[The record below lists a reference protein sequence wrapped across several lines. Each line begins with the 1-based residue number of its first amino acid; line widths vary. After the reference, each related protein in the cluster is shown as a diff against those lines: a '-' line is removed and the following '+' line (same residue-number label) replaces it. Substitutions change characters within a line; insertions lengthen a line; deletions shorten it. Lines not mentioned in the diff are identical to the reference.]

1 MSDEQS
7 APTCYRH
14 RNRQTY
20 LRCVRCDKPIC
31 ADCRIDAPV
40 GFQCPD
46 CVAAGRRTMRQARS
60 SFGGGASAGAA
71 GTVTKALIGANV
83 AVFVLAIISAGS
95 LAAATSS
102 GATPLHWLGAQ
113 IGYFPGYQA
122 GALIPGGIGS
132 VTDTAA
138 EVNLFGTTVTAP
150 FVADGGYFRMITA
163 MFLHF
168 GIFHLLFNMVVLWMF
183 GRVLERDLGPARFL
197 TAYMLSGLAG
207 SVAVYLFSY
216 DTQTAGA
223 SGAVYGLFGL
233 MILINRKLKR
243 DNSGIYVL
251 LGLNLALTLYMGFS
265 FAGHV
270 GGLVGGA
277 ICGAILT
284 FTPRNRRSLHWVGF
298 ALFLVVLAAITFF
311 QTGVLDNQFDIV

>member
-46 CVAAGRRTMRQARS
+46 CVAAGRRTMRQPRN
-60 SFGGGASAGAA
+60 SFGGGARAGAA

-83 AVFVLAIISAGS
+83 AVFIVTVLSAGVWAIISSGS
-95 LAAATSS
+95 TEMHRAFAE
-102 GATPLHWLGAQ
+102 LGL
-113 IGYFPGYQA
+113 GFSRLGVPVPE
-122 GALIPGGIGS
+122 IP
-132 VTDTAA
+132 V
-138 EVNLFGTTVTAP
+138 ELFGVEFVSPTVSA
-150 FVADGGYFRMITA
+150 GGYYRMVTA

-168 GIFHLLFNMVVLWMF
+168 GVIHLLFNMVVLWML
-183 GRVLERDLGPARFL
+183 GRVLERDLGPARYF

-207 SVAVYLFSY
+207 SVLVYLFSY
-216 DTQTAGA
+216 GALTAGA

-233 MILINRKLKR
+233 MIMVNRKLRR
-243 DNSGIYVL
+243 DNQGIYVL
-251 LGLNLALTLYMGFS
+251 LGLNLVLTLMLGFS

-270 GGLVGGA
+270 GGLVGGL

-284 FTPRNRRSLHWVGF
+284 FTPRERRALHWVGF

-311 QTGVLDNQFDIV
+311 QTGVLDNRFDVV

>member
-46 CVAAGRRTMRQARS
+46 CVAAGRRTMRQTRN
-60 SFGGGASAGAA
+60 SFGGGARAGTT
-71 GTVTKALIGANV
+71 GTVTKVLIGANV
-83 AVFVLAIISAGS
+83 VAFILTVLSAGVGAIVS
-95 LAAATSS
+95 P
-102 GATPLHWLGAQ
+102 GATEMHLAFAEIGLGFSQ
-113 IGYFPGYQA
+113 F
-122 GALIPGGIGS
+122 GAPVPEIPVS
-132 VTDTAA
+132 
-138 EVNLFGTTVTAP
+138 LFGVDFISPTVSA
-150 FVADGGYFRMITA
+150 GGYYRMVTA

-168 GIFHLLFNMVVLWMF
+168 GIIHLLFNMVVLWML
-183 GRVLERDLGPARFL
+183 GRVLERDLGPARYL

-207 SVAVYLFSY
+207 SVAVYLFSFG
-216 DTQTAGA
+216 TTTAGA

-233 MILINRKLKR
+233 MIMVNRKLRR
-243 DNSGIYVL
+243 DNQGIYVL
-251 LGLNLALTLYMGFS
+251 LGLNLVMTVMFQFS

-270 GGLVGGA
+270 GGLIGGL

-284 FTPRNRRSLHWVGF
+284 FTPRKQRALHWVGF

-311 QTGVLDNQFDIV
+311 QTGVLDNQYDIV

>member
-1 MSDEQS
+1 MSEEQS
-7 APTCYRH
+7 APVCYRH

-46 CVAAGRRTMRQARS
+46 CVAEGRRTMRKTRS
-60 SFGGGASAGAA
+60 SFGGGARAGAA

-83 AVFVLAIISAGS
+83 AVFVLALVAGGG

-102 GATPLHWLGAQ
+102 ALTPLHLLGAE
-113 IGYFPGYQA
+113 IGYLPGYR
-122 GALIPGGIGS
+122 S
-132 VTDTAA
+132 EVTA
-138 EVNLFGTTVTAP
+138 EVFGMSITAP
-150 FVADGGYFRMITA
+150 FVAAGGYYRMITG

-168 GIFHLLFNMVVLWMF
+168 GAIHLLFNMVVLWML
-183 GRVLERDLGPARFL
+183 GRILERDLGPARF
-197 TAYMLSGLAG
+197 TAAYFLSGLAG

-216 DTQTAGA
+216 DTFTAGA

-233 MILINRKLKR
+233 LIMVNRKLRR
-243 DNSGIYVL
+243 DNQGIYVL
-251 LGLNLALTLYMGFS
+251 LGLNLVLTLIMGFS

-270 GGLVGGA
+270 GGLVGGL

-284 FTPRNRRSLHWVGF
+284 FTPRERRRLHWVGF
-298 ALFLVVLAAITFF
+298 AVFLIALAVVTFI
-311 QTGVLDNQFDIV
+311 QTGSLDNRFDIV

>member
-60 SFGGGASAGAA
+60 SFGGGARAGAA
-71 GTVTKALIGANV
+71 GTVTKVLIGINV
-83 AVFVLAIISAGS
+83 AVFLLAVISAGS

-102 GATPLHWLGAQ
+102 GMTPLHLIGAE
-113 IGYFPGYQA
+113 IGYLPGYNP
-122 GALIPGGIGS
+122 LVS
-132 VTDTAA
+132 VD
-138 EVNLFGTTVTAP
+138 LFGLEITAP
-150 FVADGGYFRMITA
+150 VVAAGGYFRMLTA

-168 GIFHLLFNMVVLWMF
+168 GVIHLLFNMVVLWML
-183 GRVLERDLGPARFL
+183 GRILERDLGPARYL
-197 TAYMLSGLAG
+197 TAYLLSGLAG
-207 SVAVYLFSY
+207 SVAVYLFSFE
-216 DTQTAGA
+216 TFTAGA

-233 MILINRKLKR
+233 LILVNRKLKR
-243 DNSGIYVL
+243 DNNGIYVL
-251 LGLNLALTLYMGFS
+251 LGLNLVLTLIMGFS

-270 GGLVGGA
+270 GGLIGGA

-284 FTPRNRRSLHWVGF
+284 FTPRERRSLHWVGF

-311 QTGVLDNQFDIV
+311 QTGVLDNQYDIV

>member
-1 MSDEQS
+1 MSEEQT

-46 CVAAGRRTMRQARS
+46 CVAAGRRTMRQTRS
-60 SFGGGASAGAA
+60 SFGGGARAGAA
-71 GTVTKALIGANV
+71 GTVTKVLIGANV
-83 AVFVLAIISAGS
+83 AVFLLAVISAGS
-95 LAAATSS
+95 LAAATGSMM
-102 GATPLHWLGAQ
+102 TPLHLIGAE
-113 IGYFPGYQA
+113 IGFLPGFQTSITVDLF
-122 GALIPGGIGS
+122 GL
-132 VTDTAA
+132 
-138 EVNLFGTTVTAP
+138 EVNAP
-150 FVADGGYFRMITA
+150 VVAAGGYYRMITA

-168 GIFHLLFNMVVLWMF
+168 GVIHLLFNMVVLWML
-183 GRVLERDLGPARFL
+183 GRILERDLGPARFF

-207 SVAVYLFSY
+207 SVAVYLFSFG
-216 DTQTAGA
+216 TSTAGA

-243 DNSGIYVL
+243 DNQGLYVL
-251 LGLNLALTLYMGFS
+251 LGLNLVLTLIMGFS

-270 GGLVGGA
+270 GGLVGGLA
-277 ICGAILT
+277 CGAILT
-284 FTPRNRRSLHWVGF
+284 FTPRERRSLHWVGF
-298 ALFLVVLAAITFF
+298 AVLLVVLAAITFF
-311 QTGVLDNQFDIV
+311 QTGLLDNQYDIV

>member
-7 APTCYRH
+7 PPTCYRH
-14 RNRQTY
+14 KNRQTY

-60 SFGGGASAGAA
+60 SFGGGARAGAA
-71 GTVTKALIGANV
+71 GTVTKALIGINV
-83 AVFVLAIISAGS
+83 AVFVLAVISAGTLTAVFGGS
-95 LAAATSS
+95 
-102 GATPLHWLGAQ
+102 TPLHGLGSE
-113 IGYFPGYQA
+113 IGYVPGYFQN
-122 GALIPGGIGS
+122 
-132 VTDTAA
+132 AA
-138 EVNLFGTTVTAP
+138 TVDVFGLRITAP
-150 FVADGGYFRMITA
+150 FVAAGGYYRMITA

-168 GIFHLLFNMVVLWMF
+168 GVVHLAFNMVVLWMF

-197 TAYMLSGLAG
+197 AAYMLSGLAG

-216 DTQTAGA
+216 NTSTAGA

-233 MILINRKLKR
+233 LILVNRKLSR

-251 LGLNLALTLYMGFS
+251 LGLNLVLTVYMGFS

-270 GGLVGGA
+270 GGLVGGLV
-277 ICGAILT
+277 CGAILT
-284 FTPRNRRSLHWVGF
+284 FAPRERRYLHWVGF
-298 ALFLVVLAAITFF
+298 ALFLAALVLITFF
-311 QTGVLDNQFDIV
+311 QTGVLDNQFVIV

>member
-46 CVAAGRRTMRQARS
+46 CVAAGRRTMRKTRS
-60 SFGGGASAGAA
+60 SFGGGARAGAA
-71 GTVTKALIGANV
+71 GTVTKVLIGLNV
-83 AVFVLAIISAGS
+83 AVFLLAVISAGS
-95 LAAATSS
+95 LAAATTS
-102 GATPLHWLGAQ
+102 GSTPLHWLGAQ
-113 IGYFPGYQA
+113 IGYLPGYQS
-122 GALIPGGIGS
+122 GALLPGNIGF

-138 EVNLFGTTVTAP
+138 TVDIFGRAVSMP
-150 FVADGGYFRMITA
+150 FVADGGYYRMVTA
-163 MFLHF
+163 MFMHF
-168 GIFHLLFNMVVLWMF
+168 GVFHLLFNMVVLWML

-197 TAYMLSGLAG
+197 AAYMLSGLAG
-207 SVAVYLFSY
+207 SVAVYLFAF
-216 DTQTAGA
+216 DTSTAGA

-233 MILINRKLKR
+233 LIMVNRKLRR
-243 DNSGIYVL
+243 DNQGIYVL
-251 LGLNLALTLYMGFS
+251 LGLNLVLTLVMGFS

-270 GGLVGGA
+270 GGLVGGFV
-277 ICGAILT
+277 CGAILT
-284 FTPRNRRSLHWVGF
+284 FTPRERRYLHWVGF
-298 ALFLVVLAAITFF
+298 AVLLAALAAATFF
-311 QTGVLDNQFDIV
+311 QTGVLDNQYDIV

>member
-7 APTCYRH
+7 PPTCYRH
-14 RNRQTY
+14 KNRQTY

-60 SFGGGASAGAA
+60 SFGGGARAGAA
-71 GTVTKALIGANV
+71 GTVTKALIGINV
-83 AVFVLAIISAGS
+83 AVFVLAVISAGTLTAVFGGS
-95 LAAATSS
+95 
-102 GATPLHWLGAQ
+102 TPLHGLGSE
-113 IGYFPGYQA
+113 IGYVPGYFQN
-122 GALIPGGIGS
+122 
-132 VTDTAA
+132 AA
-138 EVNLFGTTVTAP
+138 TVDVFGLRITAP
-150 FVADGGYFRMITA
+150 FVAAGGYYRMITA

-168 GIFHLLFNMVVLWMF
+168 GVIHLAFNMVVLWMF

-197 TAYMLSGLAG
+197 AAYMLSGLAG

-216 DTQTAGA
+216 NTSTAGA

-233 MILINRKLKR
+233 LILVNRKLSR

-251 LGLNLALTLYMGFS
+251 LGLNLVLTVYMGFS

-270 GGLVGGA
+270 GGLVGGLV
-277 ICGAILT
+277 CGAILT
-284 FTPRNRRSLHWVGF
+284 FAPRERRYLHWVGF
-298 ALFLVVLAAITFF
+298 ALFLAALVLITFF
-311 QTGVLDNQFDIV
+311 QTGVLDNQFVIV

>member
-1 MSDEQS
+1 MSEEQS
-7 APTCYRH
+7 APVCYRH

-46 CVAAGRRTMRQARS
+46 CVAEGRRTMRKPRS
-60 SFGGGASAGAA
+60 SFGGGARAGAA
-71 GTVTKALIGANV
+71 GTVTKTLIGANV
-83 AVFVLAIISAGS
+83 AVFVLAVISAGS
-95 LAAATSS
+95 LAAATTSMM
-102 GATPLHWLGAQ
+102 TPVHWLGTE
-113 IGYFPGYQA
+113 IGYMPGYD
-122 GALIPGGIGS
+122 PE
-132 VTDTAA
+132 VTVD
-138 EVNLFGTTVTAP
+138 LFGLSITAP
-150 FVADGGYFRMITA
+150 VVAAGGYFRMLTA

-168 GIFHLLFNMVVLWMF
+168 GAIHLLFNMVVLWML
-183 GRVLERDLGPARFL
+183 GRILERDLGPARFL

-216 DTQTAGA
+216 DTFTAGA

-233 MILINRKLKR
+233 MILVNRKLSR
-243 DNSGIYVL
+243 DNRGIYVL
-251 LGLNLALTLYMGFS
+251 LGLNLVLTLMMGFS

-270 GGLVGGA
+270 GGLVGGL

-284 FTPRNRRSLHWVGF
+284 FVPRERRSLHWIGF
-298 ALFLVVLAAITFF
+298 AVFLAALAVVTFL
-311 QTGVLDNQFDIV
+311 QTGMLDNRFDIV

>member
-1 MSDEQS
+1 MIEEQS

-46 CVAAGRRTMRQARS
+46 CVAAGRRTMRRART
-60 SFGGGASAGAA
+60 SFGGGARAGVA
-71 GTVTKALIGANV
+71 GTVTKTLIGVNV
-83 AVFVLAIISAGS
+83 AAFVLTVLSAG
-95 LAAATSS
+95 LGTVMSS
-102 GATPLHWLGAQ
+102 GATMMHLAFGELGLGFTQ
-113 IGYFPGYQA
+113 TGVPVPE
-122 GALIPGGIGS
+122 IPVEIFGFEFIS
-132 VTDTAA
+132 PTVAA
-138 EVNLFGTTVTAP
+138 
-150 FVADGGYFRMITA
+150 GGYYRMVTA

-168 GIFHLLFNMVVLWMF
+168 GGIHLLFNMVVLWML
-183 GRVLERDLGPARFL
+183 GRILERDLGPARYL

-207 SVAVYLFSY
+207 SVAVYLFSFG
-216 DTQTAGA
+216 TTTAGA

-233 MILINRKLKR
+233 LIMVNRKLRR
-243 DNSGIYVL
+243 DNQGIYVL
-251 LGLNLALTLYMGFS
+251 LGLNLALTLFLGFS

-270 GGLVGGA
+270 GGLVGGL

-284 FTPRNRRSLHWVGF
+284 FTPRERRYLHWVGF
-298 ALFLVVLAAITFF
+298 ALLLAVFAAITFF
-311 QTGVLDNQFDIV
+311 QTGVLDNRYDIV

>member
-1 MSDEQS
+1 MSEEQS
-7 APTCYRH
+7 PPVCYRH

-46 CVAAGRRTMRQARS
+46 CVAAGRRTMRRPRT
-60 SFGGGASAGAA
+60 SFGGGSGAGAA
-71 GTVTKALIGANV
+71 GTVTKVLIGANV
-83 AVFVLAIISAGS
+83 AVFVLAVISAGS
-95 LAAATSS
+95 LAAATGSMM
-102 GATPLHWLGAQ
+102 TPLHWIGAE
-113 IGYFPGYQA
+113 IGYLPGYRTE
-122 GALIPGGIGS
+122 
-132 VTDTAA
+132 VTVD
-138 EVNLFGTTVTAP
+138 LFGLEITAP
-150 FVADGGYFRMITA
+150 VVAAGGYFRMFTA

-168 GIFHLLFNMVVLWMF
+168 GIIHLLFNMVVLWML
-183 GRVLERDLGPARFL
+183 GRILERDLGPARFL
-197 TAYMLSGLAG
+197 TAYLLSGLAG

-216 DTQTAGA
+216 DSSTAGA

-233 MILINRKLKR
+233 LILVNRKLSR
-243 DNSGIYVL
+243 DNRGIYIL
-251 LGLNLALTLYMGFS
+251 LGLNLVLTLVWGFS
-265 FAGHV
+265 FSGHV
-270 GGLVGGA
+270 GGLVGGL

-284 FTPRNRRSLHWVGF
+284 FTPRQRRSLHWVGF

>member
-7 APTCYRH
+7 PPTCYRH
-14 RNRQTY
+14 KNRQTY

-60 SFGGGASAGAA
+60 SFGGGARAGAA
-71 GTVTKALIGANV
+71 GTVTKALIGINV
-83 AVFVLAIISAGS
+83 AVFVLAVISAGTLTAVFGGS
-95 LAAATSS
+95 
-102 GATPLHWLGAQ
+102 TPLHGLGSE
-113 IGYFPGYQA
+113 IGYVPGYFQN
-122 GALIPGGIGS
+122 
-132 VTDTAA
+132 AA
-138 EVNLFGTTVTAP
+138 TVDVFGLRITAP
-150 FVADGGYFRMITA
+150 FVAAGGYYRMITA

-168 GIFHLLFNMVVLWMF
+168 GVVHLAFNMVVLWMF

-197 TAYMLSGLAG
+197 AAYMLSGLAG

-216 DTQTAGA
+216 NTSTAGA

-233 MILINRKLKR
+233 LILVNRKLSR

-251 LGLNLALTLYMGFS
+251 LGLNLVLTVYMGFS

-270 GGLVGGA
+270 GGLVGGLV
-277 ICGAILT
+277 CGAILT
-284 FTPRNRRSLHWVGF
+284 FAPRERRYLHWVGF
-298 ALFLVVLAAITFF
+298 ALFLAALVLITFF

>member
-1 MSDEQS
+1 MSEEQS

-46 CVAAGRRTMRQARS
+46 CVAAGRRTMRKARS
-60 SFGGGASAGAA
+60 SFGGGAGAGAA
-71 GTVTKALIGANV
+71 GTVTKVLIGINV
-83 AVFVLAIISAGS
+83 AVFLLAVITAGS
-95 LAAATSS
+95 LAAATGS
-102 GATPLHWLGAQ
+102 GSTPLHWLGAE
-113 IGYFPGYQA
+113 IGYLPGYQF
-122 GALIPGGIGS
+122 GAPLPANMGS
-132 VTDTAA
+132 VTDTVA
-138 EVNLFGTTVTAP
+138 EVEIFGTTVTSP
-150 FVADGGYFRMITA
+150 FLAGGGYFRMITA

-168 GIFHLLFNMVVLWMF
+168 GVIHLLFNMVVLWML
-183 GRVLERDLGPARFL
+183 GRILERDLGPARFL

-207 SVAVYLFSY
+207 SVAVYLFSF
-216 DTQTAGA
+216 DTSTAGA

-243 DNSGIYVL
+243 DNQGLYIL
-251 LGLNLALTLYMGFS
+251 LGLNLVLTLFLGFS

-270 GGLVGGA
+270 GGLVGGL

-284 FTPRNRRSLHWVGF
+284 FTPRERRSLHWVGF
-298 ALFLVVLAAITFF
+298 ALFLVVLAAVTFF

>member
-7 APTCYRH
+7 PPTCYRH
-14 RNRQTY
+14 KNRQTY

-60 SFGGGASAGAA
+60 SFGGGARAGAA
-71 GTVTKALIGANV
+71 GTVTKALIGINV
-83 AVFVLAIISAGS
+83 AVFVLAVISAGTLTAVFGGS
-95 LAAATSS
+95 
-102 GATPLHWLGAQ
+102 TPLHGLGSE
-113 IGYFPGYQA
+113 IGYVPGYFQN
-122 GALIPGGIGS
+122 
-132 VTDTAA
+132 AA
-138 EVNLFGTTVTAP
+138 TVDVFGLRITAP
-150 FVADGGYFRMITA
+150 FVAAGGYYRMITA

-168 GIFHLLFNMVVLWMF
+168 GVIHLAFNMVVLWMF

-197 TAYMLSGLAG
+197 AAYMLSGLAG

-216 DTQTAGA
+216 NTSTAGA

-233 MILINRKLKR
+233 LILVNRKLSR

-251 LGLNLALTLYMGFS
+251 LGLNLVLTVYMGFS

-270 GGLVGGA
+270 GGLVGGLV
-277 ICGAILT
+277 CGAILT
-284 FTPRNRRSLHWVGF
+284 FAPRERRYLHWVGF
-298 ALFLVVLAAITFF
+298 ALFLAALVLITFF